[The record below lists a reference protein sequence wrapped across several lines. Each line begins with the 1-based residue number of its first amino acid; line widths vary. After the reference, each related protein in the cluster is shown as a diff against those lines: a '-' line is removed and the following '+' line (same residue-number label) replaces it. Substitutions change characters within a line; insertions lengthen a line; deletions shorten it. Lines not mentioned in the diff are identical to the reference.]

1 MSGAVWRIA
10 APLNVVMIIELA
22 LLRYSHTE
30 TLYSIECQ
38 YPLQWS
44 APFRLNVTI
53 TCLF

>member
-10 APLNVVMIIELA
+10 VPLNVVMIIVLA